1 MGGGEGGVVRGDGRG
16 GGGGSRRGEG
26 RGGGGTAPNETETAI
41 YAFNPESGAT

>member
-1 MGGGEGGVVRGDGRG
+1 MGGGGGVVRGDGR